1 MTKLHFTNINIG
13 FIMFTKPNRKEVTQ
27 MTALEIKRRNAGLSI
42 AELAQKSGVSA
53 PTIVKIEAGRIGPVK
68 VDTLQKLADALNCT
82 VADFL

>member
-1 MTKLHFTNINIG
+1 
-13 FIMFTKPNRKEVTQ
+13 MFTKPNRKEVTQ

-53 PTIVKIEAGRIGPVK
+53 PTIVKIEAGRIVPVK

>member
-1 MTKLHFTNINIG
+1 MIKLHFTNINIR
-13 FIMFTKPNRKEVTQ
+13 FIMFTKPNRKEVAQ